1 MDERRVGGFARGRGS
16 VGETIEGGQGASVLA
31 GVQVSKVELKFC
43 FDWFL
48 SFPMVAAGEGGAG
61 RTGTTAGAVVVAA
74 HHDEEDD
81 EHEEESPGDS
91 VHDGGG
97 EGDRD
102 GVVRHGRATMLLVTS
117 APVSSYN

>member
-1 MDERRVGGFARGRGS
+1 MTALFIYVYKQYPLQSDKPVRISSYRLEV
-16 VGETIEGGQGASVLA
+16 
-31 GVQVSKVELKFC
+31 
-43 FDWFL
+43 
-48 SFPMVAAGEGGAG
+48 P
-61 RTGTTAGAVVVAA
+61 AGAVVVAA